1 MPTSKNAT
9 SMKGDVISMPTK
21 RTNPKTAVAVML
33 AAAMAAPSVL
43 SPATALAQ
51 TSADAAVR
59 AAATRAS
66 KANDALAKAQAE
78 LDAFLAATDFDGL
91 EAAKRE
97 AQAAYDEALA
107 AKRAADREYDEAKR
121 QADRAQVRLDEEKV
135 VFDAASAA
143 LPSLSS
149 TLDAAKTE
157 YGRARDAYAAAAE
170 LVDGGAIA
178 ASRAELQRAQTEY
191 DAIEEWQTEEKEQA
205 RQCLIAAREAYNKT
219 VERSGSTARAQADAA
234 IAGKQSAY
242 DAAASAYSGRERLA
256 DRLAGEVTDLEGRLA
271 VQDNKL
277 SAAQKKAADART
289 AHDDAHA
296 AVDAAQRV
304 YDDALRGHEAWAA
317 EHDRLVKAAAD
328 AKRAADNA
336 CSAYETASQTVK
348 DLESQKA
355 EKQKKIDE
363 LRQQMADQTQSAI
376 KNANDFFGFIAK
388 QGVVD
393 DGGIQPD
400 YVNNLGP
407 GLIAQKLINGQ
418 WRDVYIDGD
427 RTDLLSSYT
436 NVNDPNDASA
446 IGNMLK
452 ALDLIAECNALR
464 KAEGLPELYVSD
476 VAMAIAIL
484 NTNWSAANLKK
495 TGKLEHVASH
505 SNGAQ
510 GWAENI
516 NAGYTDAHTA
526 YEGWYWNEK
535 ANALGHAVTDPATGK
550 VYQPGGS
557 GGQTGH
563 YENIVDGSYVVTGAA
578 WNATGFNGR
587 PVMGQEFRDKNKFG
601 PCPGFDGRPVTYTMA
616 EKIYTVDAYRA
627 RLLNAMGGAGN
638 AQLQA
643 RIDQLL
649 KEIGDVDARIA
660 AQDLAGKKAAR
671 DAADRAKAAAD
682 KAVDDHAKTNIGTAE
697 AKAKL
702 DAAKAEEARAAE
714 SKRAAEAELARV
726 RSAVEAEKARIN
738 QQLASKRAQLA
749 DARAQLPALEAAKNQ
764 AASEL
769 DAVRTRYAAITD
781 SGTRYDRAK
790 ADLDAA
796 QAAYA
801 AKKAEV
807 EQSMKAVRNLS
818 ATLSEA
824 RSALSLC
831 EAAVDD
837 AEADLE
843 SKERRL
849 AEAKEQLDAAT
860 AERARLE
867 AARDAARAADADAPA
882 KKPEESKGDAEAAS
896 SDTSKD
902 RIPATG
908 DLDAAIAAA
917 MAAAGLGVL
926 GAAGAYRRRER
937 QG

>member
-205 RQCLIAAREAYNKT
+205 RQRLIAAREAYNKT

-242 DAAASAYSGRERLA
+242 DAAASAYSGRKSLA

-336 CSAYETASQTVK
+336 RSAYETASQTVK

-355 EKQKKIDE
+355 EKQKKVDE
-363 LRQQMADQTQSAI
+363 LRKQMETGGQSTI
-376 KNANDFFGFIAK
+376 KNANDFFGFIK
-388 QGVVD
+388 NQGVVD
-393 DGGIQPD
+393 DGGITPD
-400 YVNNLGP
+400 YVSKVSP
-407 GLIAQKLINGQ
+407 GGAAQT
-418 WRDVYIDGD
+418 VIDGSYKD
-427 RTDLLSSYT
+427 MIIDKDHNNMLSSYT
-436 NVNDPNDASA
+436 KLDDPNDASA
-446 IGNMLK
+446 VGNMLK

-476 VAMAIAIL
+476 FAMAVAIV

-495 TGKLEHVASH
+495 TGKLEHVANH
-505 SNGAQ
+505 GGNR

-563 YENIVDGSYVVTGAA
+563 YENIVDGSYTVTGAA

-587 PVMGQEFRDKNKFG
+587 PVMGQEFRDENRVTWWMFG
-601 PCPGFDGRPVTYTMA
+601 QRSDVVIL

-627 RLLNAMGGAGN
+627 RLLKAIEQGGGN
-638 AQLQA
+638 SQLQA

-807 EQSMKAVRNLS
+807 EQSMKAVRDLS

>member
-1 MPTSKNAT
+1 
-9 SMKGDVISMPTK
+9 MPTK

-242 DAAASAYSGRERLA
+242 DAAASAYSGRKRLA

-336 CSAYETASQTVK
+336 RSAYETASQTVK

-355 EKQKKIDE
+355 EKQKKVDE
-363 LRQQMADQTQSAI
+363 LRKQMETGGQSTI
-376 KNANDFFGFIAK
+376 KNASDFFKFIK
-388 QGVVD
+388 SQGPVD
-393 DGGIQPD
+393 DGGFKPD
-400 YVNNLGP
+400 YADKVSP
-407 GLIAQKLINGQ
+407 GGAAQT
-418 WRDVYIDGD
+418 VIDGSYKD
-427 RTDLLSSYT
+427 MIIDKDSNNMLSSYT
-436 NVNDPNDASA
+436 NLNDPNDASA
-446 IGNMLK
+446 VGNMLK

-476 VAMAIAIL
+476 YAMAVAIV

-495 TGKLEHVASH
+495 TGKLEHVANH
-505 SNGAQ
+505 GGNR

-563 YENIVDGSYVVTGAA
+563 YENIVDGSYTVTGAA

-587 PVMGQEFRDKNKFG
+587 PVMGQEFRDKNG
-601 PCPGFDGRPVTYTMA
+601 YTQWLWGQVSSMA
-616 EKIYTVDAYRA
+616 IYENIYTVDAYRA
-627 RLLNAMGGAGN
+627 RLLKAIEQGGGN
-638 AQLQA
+638 SQLQA

-807 EQSMKAVRNLS
+807 EQSMKAVRDLS

-824 RSALSLC
+824 RSAPSLC

-860 AERARLE
+860 AERVRLE

>member
-1 MPTSKNAT
+1 
-9 SMKGDVISMPTK
+9 MPTK

-205 RQCLIAAREAYNKT
+205 RQCLIAARKAYNKT

-242 DAAASAYSGRERLA
+242 DAAASAYSGRKRLA

-317 EHDRLVKAAAD
+317 EYDRLVKAAAD

-336 CSAYETASQTVK
+336 RSAYETASQTVK

-355 EKQKKIDE
+355 EKQKKVDE
-363 LRQQMADQTQSAI
+363 LRKQMETGGQSTI
-376 KNANDFFGFIAK
+376 KNANDFFEFIK
-388 QGVVD
+388 NQGVVD
-393 DGGIQPD
+393 DGGIKPD
-400 YVNNLGP
+400 YVDNVAP
-407 GLIAQKLINGQ
+407 GAMAQNILNG

-427 RTDLLSSYT
+427 KSDVLSKYT
-436 NVNDPNDASA
+436 NLNDPNDASA

-476 VAMAIAIL
+476 VAMAIAIM

-505 SNGAQ
+505 SHGAQ

-563 YENIVDGSYVVTGAA
+563 YENIVEGSYTVTGAA

-587 PVMGQEFRDKNKFG
+587 PVMGQEFRDENKVG
-601 PCPGFDGRPVTYTMA
+601 PYGGLDGRPVYYNLL
-616 EKIYTVDAYRA
+616 ENIYTVDAYRA
-627 RLLNAMGGAGN
+627 RLLKAIEQGGGN
-638 AQLQA
+638 SQLQA

-649 KEIGDVDARIA
+649 KEIDDVDARIA

>member
-121 QADRAQVRLDEEKV
+121 RADRAQVRLDEEKV

-205 RQCLIAAREAYNKT
+205 RQRLIAAQEAYNKT

-234 IAGKQSAY
+234 IASKQSAY
-242 DAAASAYSGRERLA
+242 DAAASAYSGRKSLA

-277 SAAQKKAADART
+277 SAAQKKADDART
-289 AHDDAHA
+289 AHDDARA

-317 EHDRLVKAAAD
+317 EHDRLVKVAAD

-336 CSAYETASQTVK
+336 RSAYETASQTVK

-355 EKQKKIDE
+355 EKQKKVDE
-363 LRQQMADQTQSAI
+363 LRKQMETGGQSTI
-376 KNANDFFGFIAK
+376 KNANDFFGFIK
-388 QGVVD
+388 SQGAVD
-393 DGGIQPD
+393 DGGIVPD
-400 YVNNLGP
+400 YVKELVP
-407 GLIAQKLINGQ
+407 GAAAQT
-418 WRDVYIDGD
+418 VIDGSYKD
-427 RTDLLSSYT
+427 MIIDKDHNNKLSSYT
-436 NVNDPNDASA
+436 KLDDPNDASA
-446 IGNMLK
+446 VGNMLK

-476 VAMAIAIL
+476 FAMAVAIV

-495 TGKLEHVASH
+495 TGKLEHVANH
-505 SNGAQ
+505 GGNR

-563 YENIVDGSYVVTGAA
+563 YENIIDGSYTVTGAA

-587 PVMGQEFRDKNKFG
+587 PVMGQEFRDENRVTWWMFG
-601 PCPGFDGRPVTYTMA
+601 QRDDVEIA

-627 RLLNAMGGAGN
+627 RLLKAIEQGGGN
-638 AQLQA
+638 SQLQA

-749 DARAQLPALEAAKNQ
+749 DARTQLPALEAAKNQ

-807 EQSMKAVRNLS
+807 EQSMKAVRDLS

>member
-1 MPTSKNAT
+1 
-9 SMKGDVISMPTK
+9 MPTK

-97 AQAAYDEALA
+97 AQAAYDEALV

-205 RQCLIAAREAYNKT
+205 RQRLIAAREAYNKT

-242 DAAASAYSGRERLA
+242 DAAASAYSGRKSLA
-256 DRLAGEVTDLEGRLA
+256 DRLAGEATDLEGRLA

-336 CSAYETASQTVK
+336 RSAYETASQTVK

-363 LRQQMADQTQSAI
+363 LRQQMADQTQGAI
-376 KNANDFFGFIAK
+376 KNANDFFEFIK
-388 QGVVD
+388 NQGPVD
-393 DGGIQPD
+393 DGGFMPD
-400 YVNNLGP
+400 YNEGYDPAP
-407 GLIAQKLINGQ
+407 GKAAQT
-418 WRDVYIDGD
+418 VIDGSYKD
-427 RTDLLSSYT
+427 MIIDKDSNNMLSSYT
-436 NVNDPNDASA
+436 NLNDPNDASA
-446 IGNMLK
+446 VGNMLK

-476 VAMAIAIL
+476 YAMAVAIV

-495 TGKLEHVASH
+495 TGKLEHVANH
-505 SNGAQ
+505 GGNR

-563 YENIVDGSYVVTGAA
+563 YENIVEGSYTVTGAA

-587 PVMGQEFRDKNKFG
+587 PVMGQEFRDKN
-601 PCPGFDGRPVTYTMA
+601 GFTQWLWGQVSSIDIL
-616 EKIYTVDAYRA
+616 ENIYTVDAYRA

-643 RIDQLL
+643 QIDQLL
-649 KEIGDVDARIA
+649 KEIEGIDGQIGA
-660 AQDLAGKKAAR
+660 ADLAGKQGAYEAAS
-671 DAADRAKAAAD
+671 AEQA
-682 KAVDDHAKTNIGTAE
+682 TAE
-697 AKAKL
+697 QAVTDHTAAEPGLADATAKL
-702 DAAKAEEARAAE
+702 DAAKAEAKRAAE

-807 EQSMKAVRNLS
+807 EQSMKAVRDLS

>member
-1 MPTSKNAT
+1 
-9 SMKGDVISMPTK
+9 MPTK

-170 LVDGGAIA
+170 LVDGDAIA

-242 DAAASAYSGRERLA
+242 DAAASAYSGRKRLA

-336 CSAYETASQTVK
+336 RSAYETASQTVK

-355 EKQKKIDE
+355 EKQKKVDE
-363 LRQQMADQTQSAI
+363 LRKQMETGGQSTI
-376 KNANDFFGFIAK
+376 KNANDFFGFIK
-388 QGVVD
+388 SQGAVD
-393 DGGIQPD
+393 DGGIVPD
-400 YVNNLGP
+400 YVDKVSP
-407 GLIAQKLINGQ
+407 GGAAQT
-418 WRDVYIDGD
+418 VIDGSYKD
-427 RTDLLSSYT
+427 MIIDKDSNNMLSSYT
-436 NVNDPNDASA
+436 NLNDPNDASA

-476 VAMAIAIL
+476 FAMAVAIV

-495 TGKLEHVASH
+495 TGKLEHVANH
-505 SNGAQ
+505 GGNR

-563 YENIVDGSYVVTGAA
+563 YENIVDGSYTVTGAA

-587 PVMGQEFRDKNKFG
+587 PVMGQEFRDENRVTWWMFG
-601 PCPGFDGRPVTYTMA
+601 QRDDVAIA
-616 EKIYTVDAYRA
+616 EKIYTADAYRA
-627 RLLNAMGGAGN
+627 RLLKAIEQGGGN
-638 AQLQA
+638 SQLQA

-790 ADLDAA
+790 AELDAA

-807 EQSMKAVRNLS
+807 EQSMKAVRDLS

>member
-242 DAAASAYSGRERLA
+242 DAAASAYSGRKRLA

-336 CSAYETASQTVK
+336 RSAYETASQTVK

-355 EKQKKIDE
+355 EKQKKVDE
-363 LRQQMADQTQSAI
+363 LRKQMETGGQSTI
-376 KNANDFFGFIAK
+376 KNASDFFKFIK
-388 QGVVD
+388 SQGPVD
-393 DGGIQPD
+393 DGGFKPD
-400 YVNNLGP
+400 YADKVSP
-407 GLIAQKLINGQ
+407 GGAAQT
-418 WRDVYIDGD
+418 VIDGSYKD
-427 RTDLLSSYT
+427 MIIDKDSNNMLSSYT
-436 NVNDPNDASA
+436 NLNDPNDASA
-446 IGNMLK
+446 VGNMLK

-476 VAMAIAIL
+476 YAMAVAIV

-495 TGKLEHVASH
+495 TGKLEHVANH
-505 SNGAQ
+505 GGNR

-563 YENIVDGSYVVTGAA
+563 YENIVDGSYTVTGAA

-587 PVMGQEFRDKNKFG
+587 PVMGQEFRDKNG
-601 PCPGFDGRPVTYTMA
+601 YTQWLWGQVSSMA
-616 EKIYTVDAYRA
+616 IYENIYTVDAYRA
-627 RLLNAMGGAGN
+627 RLLKAIEQGGGN
-638 AQLQA
+638 SQLQA

-807 EQSMKAVRNLS
+807 EQSMKAVRDLS

-860 AERARLE
+860 AERVRLE

>member
-205 RQCLIAAREAYNKT
+205 RQRLIAAQEAYNKT

-234 IAGKQSAY
+234 IASKQSAY
-242 DAAASAYSGRERLA
+242 DAAASAYSGRKRLA

-336 CSAYETASQTVK
+336 RSAYETASQTVK

-355 EKQKKIDE
+355 EKQKKVDE
-363 LRQQMADQTQSAI
+363 LRKQMETGGQSTI
-376 KNANDFFGFIAK
+376 KNANDFFEFIK
-388 QGVVD
+388 NQGPVD
-393 DGGIQPD
+393 DGGFKPD
-400 YVNNLGP
+400 YIDKLGP
-407 GLIAQKLINGQ
+407 NPGKAAQT
-418 WRDVYIDGD
+418 VIDGSYKD
-427 RTDLLSSYT
+427 MIIDKDSNNMLSSYT
-436 NVNDPNDASA
+436 NLNDPNDASA

-476 VAMAIAIL
+476 YAMAVAIV

-495 TGKLEHVASH
+495 TGKLEHVANH
-505 SNGAQ
+505 GGNR

-535 ANALGHAVTDPATGK
+535 ANALGHAVTDPVTGK

-563 YENIVDGSYVVTGAA
+563 YENIVEGSYTVTGAA

-587 PVMGQEFRDKNKFG
+587 PVMGQEFRDEN
-601 PCPGFDGRPVTYTMA
+601 GFTQWLWGQSSNINVL
-616 EKIYTVDAYRA
+616 EKIYTVDAYRV
-627 RLLNAMGGAGN
+627 RLLKAIEQGGGN
-638 AQLQA
+638 SQLQA

-790 ADLDAA
+790 AELDAA

-807 EQSMKAVRNLS
+807 EQSMKAVRDLS

-860 AERARLE
+860 AERARLV

-882 KKPEESKGDAEAAS
+882 KKPEESKGDAGAAS

-917 MAAAGLGVL
+917 MAAAGLAVSYTHL
-926 GAAGAYRRRER
+926 TLPTNSRV
-937 QG
+937 

>member
-242 DAAASAYSGRERLA
+242 DAAASAYSGRKRLA

-336 CSAYETASQTVK
+336 RSAYETASQTVK

-355 EKQKKIDE
+355 EKQKKVDE
-363 LRQQMADQTQSAI
+363 LRKQMETGGQSTI
-376 KNANDFFGFIAK
+376 KNASDFFKFIK
-388 QGVVD
+388 SQGAVD
-393 DGGIQPD
+393 DGGITPD
-400 YVNNLGP
+400 YVSKVSPGGAANDVVTGAYKDMIIDKDSNNM
-407 GLIAQKLINGQ
+407 
-418 WRDVYIDGD
+418 
-427 RTDLLSSYT
+427 LSSYT
-436 NVNDPNDASA
+436 KLDDPNDASA
-446 IGNMLK
+446 VGNMLK

-476 VAMAIAIL
+476 YAMAVAIV

-495 TGKLEHVASH
+495 TGKLAHVANH
-505 SNGAQ
+505 GGNR

-587 PVMGQEFRDKNKFG
+587 PVMGQEFRDVN
-601 PCPGFDGRPVTYTMA
+601 GFTQWLWGQSSNININ
-616 EKIYTVDAYRA
+616 ENIYTVDAYRA
-627 RLLNAMGGAGN
+627 RLLKAIEQGGGSS
-638 AQLQA
+638 QLQA
-643 RIDQLL
+643 QIDQLL

-738 QQLASKRAQLA
+738 QQLESKRAQLA

-807 EQSMKAVRNLS
+807 EQSMKAVRDLS

>member
-1 MPTSKNAT
+1 MIIDKDHN
-9 SMKGDVISMPTK
+9 
-21 RTNPKTAVAVML
+21 NP
-33 AAAMAAPSVL
+33 
-43 SPATALAQ
+43 
-51 TSADAAVR
+51 
-59 AAATRAS
+59 
-66 KANDALAKAQAE
+66 
-78 LDAFLAATDFDGL
+78 
-91 EAAKRE
+91 
-97 AQAAYDEALA
+97 
-107 AKRAADREYDEAKR
+107 
-121 QADRAQVRLDEEKV
+121 
-135 VFDAASAA
+135 
-143 LPSLSS
+143 
-149 TLDAAKTE
+149 
-157 YGRARDAYAAAAE
+157 
-170 LVDGGAIA
+170 
-178 ASRAELQRAQTEY
+178 
-191 DAIEEWQTEEKEQA
+191 
-205 RQCLIAAREAYNKT
+205 
-219 VERSGSTARAQADAA
+219 
-234 IAGKQSAY
+234 
-242 DAAASAYSGRERLA
+242 
-256 DRLAGEVTDLEGRLA
+256 
-271 VQDNKL
+271 
-277 SAAQKKAADART
+277 
-289 AHDDAHA
+289 
-296 AVDAAQRV
+296 
-304 YDDALRGHEAWAA
+304 
-317 EHDRLVKAAAD
+317 
-328 AKRAADNA
+328 
-336 CSAYETASQTVK
+336 
-348 DLESQKA
+348 
-355 EKQKKIDE
+355 
-363 LRQQMADQTQSAI
+363 
-376 KNANDFFGFIAK
+376 
-388 QGVVD
+388 
-393 DGGIQPD
+393 
-400 YVNNLGP
+400 
-407 GLIAQKLINGQ
+407 
-418 WRDVYIDGD
+418 
-427 RTDLLSSYT
+427 LSSYT
-436 NVNDPNDASA
+436 KLDDPNDASA
-446 IGNMLK
+446 VGNMLK

-476 VAMAIAIL
+476 FAMAVAIV

-495 TGKLEHVASH
+495 TGKLEHVANH
-505 SNGAQ
+505 GGNR

-563 YENIVDGSYVVTGAA
+563 YENIIDGSYTVTGAA

-587 PVMGQEFRDKNKFG
+587 PVMGQEFRDENRVTWWMFG
-601 PCPGFDGRPVTYTMA
+601 QRDDVEIA

-627 RLLNAMGGAGN
+627 RLLKAIEQGGGN
-638 AQLQA
+638 SQLQA

-807 EQSMKAVRNLS
+807 EQSMKAVRDLS

>member
-1 MPTSKNAT
+1 
-9 SMKGDVISMPTK
+9 MPTK

-242 DAAASAYSGRERLA
+242 DAAASAYSGRKRLA

-336 CSAYETASQTVK
+336 RSAYETASQTVK

-355 EKQKKIDE
+355 EKQKKVDE
-363 LRQQMADQTQSAI
+363 LRKQMETGGQSTI
-376 KNANDFFGFIAK
+376 KNASDFFKFIK
-388 QGVVD
+388 SQGAVD
-393 DGGIQPD
+393 DGGITPD
-400 YVNNLGP
+400 YVSKVSPGGAANDVVTGAYKDMIIDKDSNNM
-407 GLIAQKLINGQ
+407 
-418 WRDVYIDGD
+418 
-427 RTDLLSSYT
+427 LSSYT
-436 NVNDPNDASA
+436 KLDDPNDASA
-446 IGNMLK
+446 VGNMLK

-476 VAMAIAIL
+476 YAMAVAIV

-495 TGKLEHVASH
+495 TGKLEHVANH
-505 SNGAQ
+505 GGNR

-587 PVMGQEFRDKNKFG
+587 PVMGQEFRDVN
-601 PCPGFDGRPVTYTMA
+601 GFTQWLWGQSSNININ
-616 EKIYTVDAYRA
+616 ENIYTVDAYRA
-627 RLLNAMGGAGN
+627 RLLKAIEQGGGSS
-638 AQLQA
+638 QLQA
-643 RIDQLL
+643 QIDQLL

-738 QQLASKRAQLA
+738 QQLESKRAQLA

-807 EQSMKAVRNLS
+807 EQSMKAVRDLS